1 MSQIDNLQSTLLSVN
16 ESNNHES
23 ILSIL
28 IYKKNFDWVIETI
41 ENTLEKIKKI
51 DNPIKRGK
59 INTNYYNLKRFI
71 EEFYNDSII
80 CSLFFV
86 NEKVYEYKLNKEECK
101 VIEEYKIRDYLS
113 YCEAKYKNDYFYDL
127 FYNFDF
133 QYSFIIQKNEYTIKK
148 WNQNK
153 DKIVES
159 AKISATLKDN
169 YESIRKIHNY
179 KNIIYIYG
187 NHVKSIKELNI
198 YSNPKVILD
207 KDDCGRNEL
216 NEIHEKEEMKA
227 THLILQSRLNDLQ
240 NDSKIDLYI
249 FGKLKFEI
257 KDAVETYL
265 IKELFIQK
273 EKYEKL
279 YTFVEDKNAFNFKV
293 YFVDKIENGDI
304 GDTFIKNFNGIMGV
318 KYY

>member
-1 MSQIDNLQSTLLSVN
+1 MTQINNLKTVVTN
-16 ESNNHES
+16 EPDNHES
-23 ILSIL
+23 ILSIM
-28 IYKKNFDWVIETI
+28 IYKKSFDWVVETL

-51 DNPIKRGK
+51 DNSVKRGK
-59 INTNYYNLKRFI
+59 LNTNYFNLKRFI
-71 EEFYNDSII
+71 EDFYNGQQI

-113 YCEAKYKNDYFYDL
+113 YSEAKYKNDYFYDL

-133 QYSFIIQKNEYTIKK
+133 QYSFIIQKNEYNIKK

-159 AKISATLKDN
+159 GKISALLKDN
-169 YESIRKIHNY
+169 YESIRKVHNH

-187 NHVKSIKELNI
+187 NNVKSIKDLST

-207 KDDCGRNEL
+207 KDNDYSRNEL
-216 NEIHEKEEMKA
+216 NEIHIKEEMKA
-227 THLILQSRLNDLQ
+227 THFILQSRLNDLQ
-240 NDSKIDLYI
+240 IESKIDLYV

-257 KDAVETYL
+257 KDAIEAYL

-279 YTFVEDKNAFNFKV
+279 CTFIEDKSAFNFKV
-293 YFVDKIENGDI
+293 YFIDKIENGDI
-304 GDTFIKNFNGIMGV
+304 GDTFIKNYNGIMGV

>member
-1 MSQIDNLQSTLLSVN
+1 MSQITNFQSLIIN
-16 ESNNHES
+16 EPDNHES
-23 ILSIL
+23 VLSIM
-28 IYKKNFDWVIETI
+28 IYKKSFDWVIETI
-41 ENTLEKIKKI
+41 QSTLEKIKKI
-51 DNPIKRGK
+51 DNSVKRSK
-59 INTNYYNLKRFI
+59 LSNNYFNLKQFI
-71 EEFYNDSII
+71 EDFYSGQVI

-86 NEKVYEYKLNKEECK
+86 NEKVYEYKLNKDECK

-113 YCEAKYKNDYFYDL
+113 YSEAKYKNDYFYDL

-133 QYSFIIQKNEYTIKK
+133 QYSFMIQKNEYIIKK

-153 DKIVES
+153 YKVVES
-159 AKISATLKDN
+159 GKISASLKDN
-169 YESIRKIHNY
+169 YESIRKVHNH
-179 KNIIYIYG
+179 KNNIYIYG
-187 NHVKSIKELNI
+187 NHVKSIKEVI
-198 YSNPKVILD
+198 TYSNPKVILD
-207 KDDCGRNEL
+207 KDDYGRNEL
-216 NEIHEKEEMKA
+216 NEIHEKEEIKA

-240 NDSKIDLYI
+240 NESKIDLYV

-257 KDAVETYL
+257 KDAIEAYL

-279 YTFVEDKNAFNFKV
+279 LTFIEDKSAFNFKV

-304 GDTFIKNFNGIMGV
+304 GDTFIKNYNGIMGL

>member
-1 MSQIDNLQSTLLSVN
+1 MSQITNLQSLFNN
-16 ESNNHES
+16 ESDNHES

-28 IYKKNFDWVIETI
+28 IYKKNFDWVIETL

-51 DNPIKRGK
+51 DNSVKRAK
-59 INTNYYNLKRFI
+59 LSTNYFNLKRFI
-71 EEFYNDSII
+71 EDFYNDTII
-80 CSLFFV
+80 TSLFFV

-113 YCEAKYKNDYFYDL
+113 YSESKYKNDYFYDL
-127 FYNFDF
+127 FNNFDF
-133 QYSFIIQKNEYTIKK
+133 QYSFIIQKNEYNIKK
-148 WNQNK
+148 WNINK
-153 DKIVES
+153 DKVVENG
-159 AKISATLKDN
+159 KISATLKDN
-169 YESIRKIHNY
+169 YESIRKTYNY

-187 NHVKSIKELNI
+187 TNAKSIKDI
-198 YSNPKVILD
+198 STYSNPKVILD
-207 KDDCGRNEL
+207 KDEYGRNEL

-240 NDSKIDLYI
+240 NESKIDLYV

-257 KDAVETYL
+257 KDAIEAYL

-279 YTFVEDKNAFNFKV
+279 YTFIEDKSAFNFKV